1 MTSTAATRTQVAYA
15 AGPSRP
21 PWRLALMVSAG
32 VSLLAGL
39 DAALVLIGL
48 PAPVRTERLPE
59 VHGMLLV
66 LGFVGTLVAL
76 ERAVAL
82 RRTADEHDDAAQ
94 ALRHHADEVD
104 RLKDLIREIANRV
117 RGLIEGAK
125 SRLASLADKAI
136 DLVKKI
142 TPDPIDEMLS
152 SFQPPPEGHKD
163 WLDVPDQ
170 LPGGGR

>member
-1 MTSTAATRTQVAYA
+1 MYGDTGVIR
-15 AGPSRP
+15 
-21 PWRLALMVSAG
+21 RLAQQMSEQG
-32 VSLLAGL
+32 TEIRS
-39 DAALVLIGL
+39 DADQLVNASQLVLWEGR
-48 PAPVRTERLPE
+48 AAQAMRER
-59 VHGMLLV
+59 MS
-66 LGFVGTLVAL
+66 

-82 RRTADEHDDAAQ
+82 RATADEHDDAAQ

-104 RLKDLIREIANRV
+104 RLKDLIREIAHRV

-125 SRLASLADKAI
+125 SRLADLADKAI

-142 TPDPIDEMLS
+142 TPDPVDEMLS

-170 LPGGGR
+170 LPGGAR

>member
-1 MTSTAATRTQVAYA
+1 MYGDTAVIR
-15 AGPSRP
+15 
-21 PWRLALMVSAG
+21 RLAQQMSEQATEIRG
-32 VSLLAGL
+32 DADGL
-39 DAALVLIGL
+39 VTASQQVLWDGRAAQ
-48 PAPVRTERLPE
+48 AMRER
-59 VHGMLLV
+59 M
-66 LGFVGTLVAL
+66 T

-104 RLKDLIREIANRV
+104 RLKDLIREIAHRV
-117 RGLIEGAK
+117 RGLIEGAR
-125 SRLASLADKAI
+125 SRLADLADRAL
-136 DLVKKI
+136 DLVKKV

-170 LPGGGR
+170 LPGVGR

>member
-1 MTSTAATRTQVAYA
+1 MYGDTGVIR
-15 AGPSRP
+15 
-21 PWRLALMVSAG
+21 RLATQMAEQG
-32 VSLLAGL
+32 TEIRG
-39 DAALVLIGL
+39 DADQLVTSSQLVVWEGR
-48 PAPVRTERLPE
+48 AAQAMRER
-59 VHGMLLV
+59 M
-66 LGFVGTLVAL
+66 A

-104 RLKDLIREIANRV
+104 RLKDLIREIADRV

-125 SRLASLADKAI
+125 SRLTSLADKAI
-136 DLVKKI
+136 DLVKKV
-142 TPDPIDEMLS
+142 TPDPIDEVLS
-152 SFQPPPEGHKD
+152 TFQTPPAGHKD

>member
-1 MTSTAATRTQVAYA
+1 MYGDTGVIR
-15 AGPSRP
+15 
-21 PWRLALMVSAG
+21 RLATQMSDQG
-32 VSLLAGL
+32 TEIRS
-39 DAALVLIGL
+39 DADQLVQASQLVVWEGR
-48 PAPVRTERLPE
+48 AAKAMRER
-59 VHGMLLV
+59 M
-66 LGFVGTLVAL
+66 A

-82 RRTADEHDDAAQ
+82 RRNADEHDDAAR

-104 RLKDLIREIANRV
+104 RLKDLIREIAKRV

-125 SRLASLADKAI
+125 SRLAELAEKAI
-136 DLVKKI
+136 DLIKKV

-152 SFQPPPEGHKD
+152 TFQPPPEGHKD

>member
-1 MTSTAATRTQVAYA
+1 MYGDTGVIR
-15 AGPSRP
+15 
-21 PWRLALMVSAG
+21 RLATQMAEQGTEIRS
-32 VSLLAGL
+32 
-39 DAALVLIGL
+39 DADALVKSSQLVVWEGR
-48 PAPVRTERLPE
+48 AAQAMRER
-59 VHGMLLV
+59 M
-66 LGFVGTLVAL
+66 A

-82 RRTADEHDDAAQ
+82 RATADKHDDAAQ

-125 SRLASLADKAI
+125 SRLADLADKAI
-136 DLVKKI
+136 DLIKKV

-152 SFQPPPEGHKD
+152 TFQPPPEGHKD

>member
-1 MTSTAATRTQVAYA
+1 MYGDTAVIR
-15 AGPSRP
+15 
-21 PWRLALMVSAG
+21 RLAQQMSDQG
-32 VSLLAGL
+32 TEIRS
-39 DAALVLIGL
+39 DADRLVKSSQLVVWEGR
-48 PAPVRTERLPE
+48 AAQAMRER
-59 VHGMLLV
+59 M
-66 LGFVGTLVAL
+66 A

-82 RRTADEHDDAAQ
+82 RRTADEHDDAAR

-104 RLKDLIREIANRV
+104 RLKDLIREIARRV
-117 RGLIEGAK
+117 QGLIEGAR

-170 LPGGGR
+170 IPGAGR

>member
-1 MTSTAATRTQVAYA
+1 MYGDTGVIR
-15 AGPSRP
+15 
-21 PWRLALMVSAG
+21 RLANRMSEQG
-32 VSLLAGL
+32 TEIRG
-39 DAALVLIGL
+39 DADQLVKASQLVVWEGR
-48 PAPVRTERLPE
+48 AAQAMRER
-59 VHGMLLV
+59 M
-66 LGFVGTLVAL
+66 A

-82 RRTADEHDDAAQ
+82 RTTADEHDDAAQ

-104 RLKDLIREIANRV
+104 RLKELIREIANRV

-125 SRLASLADKAI
+125 SRLADLADKAL
-136 DLVKKI
+136 DLIKKV

-152 SFQPPPEGHKD
+152 TFQPPPEGHKD

>member
-1 MTSTAATRTQVAYA
+1 MYGDTGVIR
-15 AGPSRP
+15 
-21 PWRLALMVSAG
+21 RLAQQMSEQGTEIRRDADELVSASQLVVWQG
-32 VSLLAGL
+32 R
-39 DAALVLIGL
+39 AAQ
-48 PAPVRTERLPE
+48 AMRER
-59 VHGMLLV
+59 M
-66 LGFVGTLVAL
+66 T

-82 RRTADEHDDAAQ
+82 RTTADEHDDAAR

-117 RGLIEGAK
+117 RGLIEGAR
-125 SRLASLADKAI
+125 SRLADLADRAL
-136 DLVKKI
+136 DLVKMV

-152 SFQPPPEGHKD
+152 TFQPPPEGHKD

>member
-1 MTSTAATRTQVAYA
+1 MYGDTGVIR
-15 AGPSRP
+15 
-21 PWRLALMVSAG
+21 RLATQMAEQGTEIRS
-32 VSLLAGL
+32 
-39 DAALVLIGL
+39 DADELVKSSQLVVWEGR
-48 PAPVRTERLPE
+48 AAQAMRER
-59 VHGMLLV
+59 MS
-66 LGFVGTLVAL
+66 

-82 RRTADEHDDAAQ
+82 RTTADEHDDAAH

-125 SRLASLADKAI
+125 SRLADLADRAL
-136 DLVKKI
+136 DLIKKV